1 MTIFLFVLLC
11 ITSQPTVVLPWLVW
25 LKTQETWQFVCMSA
39 RDYTTVHALNTC
51 SDHSHNTVMMKIFF
65 ISVNAK
71 IPTETKPCAY
81 DALLVAVPFTLS
93 FIFSTWKKKKKS
105 QTNNELT
112 CILSSHWA
120 QASNSCLGPASS
132 EASDVFISFTSTPK
146 SSKGC

>member
-1 MTIFLFVLLC
+1 MTIFLSVLLC
-11 ITSQPTVVLPWLVW
+11 TKSQPAVVLPWLVW

-39 RDYTTVHALNTC
+39 RDYTTIHTLNTC
-51 SDHSHNTVMMKIFF
+51 SEHSHNTVMMKIFF
-65 ISVNAK
+65 SECQDSYWDK
-71 IPTETKPCAY
+71 AY

-120 QASNSCLGPASS
+120 QASNSCLGPACS

>member
-1 MTIFLFVLLC
+1 MTIFLSVLLC
-11 ITSQPTVVLPWLVW
+11 TKSQPAVVLPWLVW

-39 RDYTTVHALNTC
+39 RDYTTIHTLNTC
-51 SDHSHNTVMMKIFF
+51 SEHSHNTVMMKIFF
-65 ISVNAK
+65 SECQDSYWDKAMCLWCI
-71 IPTETKPCAY
+71 TPCCSIHTQFY
-81 DALLVAVPFTLS
+81 FQHM
-93 FIFSTWKKKKKS
+93 KKEKKS

-120 QASNSCLGPASS
+120 QASNSCLGPACS